1 MVGLRVVGFEDNC
14 EPALRQRPGLYWTSG
29 ARACNNALL
38 HPYFTGRHGQ
48 VRLKVDDITA
58 DDKRL
63 SFSEPET
70 EINHILAQG
79 RLKEYRLE
87 KPVSVTVSYY
97 RAGTELV
104 FEGELFARGK
114 ALCARCAEEFS
125 SANER
130 PFRFVLAPRALGW
143 HEEGDLDAE
152 DLEFSL
158 YDGDEVDLTPL
169 IREQLFLALPTR
181 PLCREDCRGLCPRCG
196 ANLNVRE
203 CGCRSE
209 GAEARLAVLRSLK
222 VERA

>member
-1 MVGLRVVGFEDNC
+1 M
-14 EPALRQRPGLYWTSG
+14 
-29 ARACNNALL
+29 
-38 HPYFTGRHGQ
+38 
-48 VRLKVDDITA
+48 RLKVDDITA
-58 DDKRL
+58 DVKRL

-70 EINHILAQG
+70 QINHILAQG

-104 FEGELFARGK
+104 FEGELFARGE
-114 ALCARCAEEFS
+114 ALCARCSEEFS

-143 HEEGDLDAE
+143 HEEGDLDEE

-181 PLCREDCRGLCPRCG
+181 PLCREDCRGLCSRCG
-196 ANLNVRE
+196 ANLNVRQ
-203 CGCRSE
+203 CACPSE

-222 VERA
+222 AERA